1 MCCYARNSSCRPA
14 RKKAILQTV
23 TEEYRGERKWPNPL
37 WKHKALD
44 CHPHRLTVKGKG
56 EGKDAAT
63 LNIVYCVK
71 LLWGELKSIEYKH
84 MKKLK
89 PRVDGPDFS
98 KKMQKLLPMH
108 TLSKGFKETLKG
120 LVQLP
125 KQAGMPTRTY
135 ALDQLGPGRGR
146 LLSSFPSLPAEEIK
160 FQLWESRARIPS
172 SIFPWLK
179 SMGNSSKGCSKDLTI
194 LPGLVGYWC
203 YNLFRKGR
211 EMEVV

>member
-1 MCCYARNSSCRPA
+1 MCCYERNSSCRPA

-125 KQAGMPTRTY
+125 KQAGMPISWGPAGEDSSAVFPPCLLKRLNSSSENPEQEY
-135 ALDQLGPGRGR
+135 HHQSFLGWNQWATVPRG
-146 LLSSFPSLPAEEIK
+146 A
-160 FQLWESRARIPS
+160 ARILL
-172 SIFPWLK
+172 FY
-179 SMGNSSKGCSKDLTI
+179 
-194 LPGLVGYWC
+194 LV
-203 YNLFRKGR
+203 
-211 EMEVV
+211 